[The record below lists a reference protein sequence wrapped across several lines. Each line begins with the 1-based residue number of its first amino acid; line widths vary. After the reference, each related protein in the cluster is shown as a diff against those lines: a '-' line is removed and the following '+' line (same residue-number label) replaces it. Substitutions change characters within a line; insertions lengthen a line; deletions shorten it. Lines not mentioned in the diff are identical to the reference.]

1 MKAQKYILKPSEV
14 SDDDLLTEF
23 VDTARLIRNFGPSR
37 FTKQKLRA
45 IVAELSRRGMLPS

>member
-23 VDTARLIRNFGPSR
+23 VDTARLIRNFDHSR